1 MRATVIINL
10 RSSRSERLSEEARAL
25 LVARGITVDDFQ
37 LVEGH
42 TKITKRVRAAARRG
56 AKLIIVGGGDGTM
69 ALAVNGLAYRKAALG
84 VLPLGTGNS
93 FAKTLGISEDL
104 SQAVDVIAAGNV
116 ARVDLGV
123 VNKTY
128 FANFATIGLSA
139 EIGSNTSHDLKKIIG
154 PLAYAVGGVGPL
166 LHHKPF
172 TASVKWEGGRLDI
185 PTQQM
190 VIASG
195 RYFGKQPLTPEAT
208 ITDGKLAFFT
218 TSGVS
223 QLDVAVMY
231 VAMGLGQQAHLPN
244 AHALSAKRLTI
255 RTKPK
260 QPLSIDGD
268 ALGTTPAKFSIAR
281 AALRVCV
288 PADFSG

>member
-1 MRATVIINL
+1 MRATVLINL
-10 RSSRSERLSEEARAL
+10 RSSRSERLSEEVREL
-25 LVARGITVDDFQ
+25 LLARGITIDDFQ
-37 LVEGH
+37 LVDSH
-42 TKITKRVRAAARRG
+42 TKITKRVRAAVRRG
-56 AKLIIVGGGDGTM
+56 AELVIVGGGDGTM
-69 ALAVNGLAYRKAALG
+69 ALAVNGLAHRKAVLG

-104 SQAVDVIAAGNV
+104 KAAIDVIAAGNI
-116 ARVDLGV
+116 ARVDLGL

-139 EIGSNTSHDLKKIIG
+139 AIGANTSHDLKKIIG
-154 PLAYAVGGVGPL
+154 PLAYAVAGVGPIL
-166 LHHKPF
+166 NHKPF
-172 TASVKWEGGRLDI
+172 KASVKWDGGRLDI
-185 PTQQM
+185 QTQQM

-195 RYFGKQPLTPEAT
+195 RYFGKQPLTPEAN

-223 QLDVAVMY
+223 QLEIARMY
-231 VAMGLGQQAHLPN
+231 VAMGLGQQAHLPD
-244 AHALSAKRLTI
+244 AHALSAKRITI

-268 ALGTTPAKFSIAR
+268 SLGTTPAKFSIDPR
-281 AALRVCV
+281 ALRVCV
-288 PADFSG
+288 PADFHG